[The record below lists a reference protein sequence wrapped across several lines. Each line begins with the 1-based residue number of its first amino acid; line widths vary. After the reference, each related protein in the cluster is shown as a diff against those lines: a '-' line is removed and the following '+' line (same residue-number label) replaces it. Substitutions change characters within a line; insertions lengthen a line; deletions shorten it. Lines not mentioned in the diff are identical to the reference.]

1 MNQNMTFERMLATYM
16 AEEASGRAPE
26 RLVDDVLSA
35 TSRTR
40 PHPRWLALLKE
51 PTMRTQS
58 RVVVGMPA
66 RRLVLAM
73 AAAALLLLALAAA
86 IVGANLL
93 KPPQQLA
100 GDDWPMYRGDAA
112 RSGISLRGPSGHPVI
127 AWE

>member
-51 PTMRTQS
+51 PPMRTQT
-58 RVVVGMPA
+58 RVVVGLPA
-66 RRLVLAM
+66 RRFILAA
-73 AAAALLLLALAAA
+73 AAAALLILALAAA
-86 IVGANLL
+86 IVGAQLL
-93 KPPQQLA
+93 KPQPQPA
-100 GDDWPMYRGDAA
+100 VD
-112 RSGISLRGPSGHPVI
+112 
-127 AWE
+127 